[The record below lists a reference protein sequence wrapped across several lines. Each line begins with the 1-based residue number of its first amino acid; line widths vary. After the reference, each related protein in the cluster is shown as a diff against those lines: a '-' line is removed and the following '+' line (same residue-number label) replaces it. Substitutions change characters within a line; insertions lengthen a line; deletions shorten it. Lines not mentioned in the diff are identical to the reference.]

1 MAADLILAILHHL
14 LVFMLFAVL
23 ATELVLVRP
32 GLDGTAL
39 SRLAGLDRAYG
50 GIALAVIIVGVARVI
65 WGAKGWEYYVGNPYF
80 WAKIASFAVVGLLSI
95 RPTLRIIAWRKA
107 SAADS
112 AYAAPAAE
120 IAAVRRAIHLQ
131 TGVFL
136 LIPAFAAVMARGM
149 GY

>member
-1 MAADLILAILHHL
+1 MTADLILAILHHL
-14 LVFMLFAVL
+14 LVFMLFAL
-23 ATELVLVRP
+23 IAAELVLVRP
-32 GLDGTAL
+32 GLGGTAL

-50 GIALAVIIVGVARVI
+50 GIALAVIVVGVARVI

-80 WAKIASFAVVGLLSI
+80 WAKMASFAVVGLLSI